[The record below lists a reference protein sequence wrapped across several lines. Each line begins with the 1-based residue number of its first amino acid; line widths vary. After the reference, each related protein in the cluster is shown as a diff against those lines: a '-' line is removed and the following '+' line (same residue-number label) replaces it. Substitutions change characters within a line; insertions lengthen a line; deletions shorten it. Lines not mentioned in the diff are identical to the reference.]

1 MGSTTRQQTMQ
12 RMFFDQ
18 QREFDKARIKLEE
31 CELAD
36 CFNHRDIESLREE
49 NAKLTTRLTK
59 ADNLLKWILEQ
70 DGMDRSNRVR
80 GRILFNIQKE
90 VSLYVQGKEFWKI

>member
-1 MGSTTRQQTMQ
+1 MSKELNDILNFQPKEIQKKQQTMQ

-18 QREFDKARIKLEE
+18 QRELDKARLKLEE

-49 NAKLTTRLTK
+49 NAKL
-59 ADNLLKWILEQ
+59 LKENAHLKKCVEALATLS
-70 DGMDRSNRVR
+70 RKCN
-80 GRILFNIQKE
+80 
-90 VSLYVQGKEFWKI
+90 

>member
-1 MGSTTRQQTMQ
+1 MGPTTRQQTMQ

-18 QREFDKARIKLEE
+18 QRELDKARIKLDE

-49 NAKLTTRLTK
+49 NAKLLKENAHLKKRIEQCKWYNK
-59 ADNLLKWILEQ
+59 AVAK
-70 DGMDRSNRVR
+70 
-80 GRILFNIQKE
+80 
-90 VSLYVQGKEFWKI
+90 

>member
-1 MGSTTRQQTMQ
+1 MRPTTRQQTMQ

-18 QREFDKARIKLEE
+18 QRELDKARIKLEE

-49 NAKLTTRLTK
+49 NAKLLKENAHLKKRIEQCTWYNK
-59 ADNLLKWILEQ
+59 AVAK
-70 DGMDRSNRVR
+70 
-80 GRILFNIQKE
+80 
-90 VSLYVQGKEFWKI
+90 